1 MLITF
6 KVSLFLLLSLCLVS
20 PVIAEQVPASA
31 NQGKYIDVTFE
42 IYGLDESAGLL
53 KKASQDLAKKLS
65 QIDPNP
71 EEMTLEEL
79 QALSSVIQE
88 ANRLIQSIDAS
99 INQAGQAIES
109 LVSDTLIAVN
119 QSTIEPA
126 IQSVDDSVTRWLIIT
141 FSGIFLVV
149 AAAGYYIYLA
159 TRQIRSMAK
168 ILKSIT
174 EDYEIVPKRAN
185 QETTE
190 AGDEDSTSTNKMNA
204 YD

>member
-6 KVSLFLLLSLCLVS
+6 KVSLFLLLSLSLVS

-31 NQGKYIDVTFE
+31 KQGKYINVTFE

-65 QIDPNP
+65 QIEPNP
-71 EEMTLEEL
+71 EEMTPEQL

-99 INQAGQAIES
+99 INQAGEAIEN
-109 LVSDTLIAVN
+109 LVSDALIAAQ
-119 QSTIEPA
+119 QSTIEPT
-126 IQSVDDSVTRWLIIT
+126 IQSVDDSVSRWLIIA
-141 FSGIFLVV
+141 FSGIFLLLVV
-149 AAAGYYIYLA
+149 AGYFFYLI
-159 TRQIRSMAK
+159 TSQVRSMAR

-174 EDYEIVPKRAN
+174 EDYEIVPKRSS
-185 QETTE
+185 QGKIE
-190 AGDEDSTSTNKMNA
+190 
-204 YD
+204 